1 MFRPFLNNSSFLD
14 DGAALNF
21 YDVTAKANF
30 EINDKN
36 TIYLSSYLGRD
47 IFMFDERQ
55 GFNWGNRTGTLRW
68 NHLFNDRLFSN
79 FTLIYSNYDY
89 QLAFGSDDMNKFE
102 WDSRIETVNFKPEFS
117 YFINTDNELSL
128 GAELIRYSFEPAN
141 AIGVSEGEITDI
153 TLPDKYAFEGSVY
166 IGNEQKIS
174 NLTISYGL
182 RGSYYS
188 YYGPGY
194 IYDFSS
200 EGTPGLRKELTNER
214 QVTGSESIK
223 TYSSIEPRVSV
234 NFQPSNSFSI
244 KASYNKMTQYIHLL
258 SNTAASSSLDVW
270 TPSTNN
276 IKPQSGDIYVFG
288 CLLYTSPS
296 PRDSR

>member
-1 MFRPFLNNSSFLD
+1 M
-14 DGAALNF
+14 
-21 YDVTAKANF
+21 
-30 EINDKN
+30 
-36 TIYLSSYLGRD
+36 
-47 IFMFDERQ
+47 
-55 GFNWGNRTGTLRW
+55 
-68 NHLFNDRLFSN
+68 
-79 FTLIYSNYDY
+79 
-89 QLAFGSDDMNKFE
+89 
-102 WDSRIETVNFKPEFS
+102 
-117 YFINTDNELSL
+117 
-128 GAELIRYSFEPAN
+128 
-141 AIGVSEGEITDI
+141 SEGEITDI

-194 IYDFSS
+194 IYNFSS
-200 EGTPGLRKELTNER
+200 EGTPGLRKELTNET

-244 KASYNKMTQYIHLL
+244 KASYNKMAQYIHLL

-288 CLLYTSPS
+288 LFKNFNNNLSI
-296 PRDSR
+296 